1 MSRGDYGAAILLA
14 AALLVGVLA
23 ASTTLLDAWIDAR
36 RRRRLERLEREAY
49 REFLD
54 GRWFR

>member
-1 MSRGDYGAAILLA
+1 MTSSDYAAAVLLA
-14 AALLVGVLA
+14 GALLVAVLA
-23 ASTTLLDAWIDAR
+23 ASTTILDAFLDARAR
-36 RRRRLERLEREAY
+36 RRRERAELTAY